1 MRTTLTTMSVQ
12 PISPGSVVSRIWSI
26 YLDESWVLIG
36 TALVLYALQFVVY
49 LLLPSAAGFVL
60 AILFWALSVLYQGMV
75 VKLVQDVQDGRR
87 EHSIGG
93 LIRSVEPVFWPLVA
107 VSILFGLGVG
117 IGFVLL
123 IIPGLILMTIWSVV
137 APVTVL
143 ERPGVFDA
151 FGRSRELVRGNGWNV
166 FAVIVLV
173 FLAVAV
179 ISVAAGLLAASLGS
193 LGRALVQWAVNA
205 ALAPVTALSAAVL
218 YFELRRQ
225 RGEGAGSPD
234 VG

>member
-1 MRTTLTTMSVQ
+1 MSVQ
-12 PISPGSVVSRIWSI
+12 PISPGSVISRIWSI

-87 EHSIGG
+87 DHSIGG
-93 LIRSVEPVFWPLVA
+93 LIRSVEPVFWPLLA

-123 IIPGLILMTIWSVV
+123 IIPGLILITIWSVV

-143 ERPGVFDA
+143 ERPGVFNA

-166 FAVIVLV
+166 FGVIVLV
-173 FLAVAV
+173 FLAVVV

-218 YFELRRQ
+218 YFELLRQ
-225 RGEGAGSPD
+225 RGESAVSPE
-234 VG
+234 VS